1 MQNLGSLKRWVENRG
16 KIGVK
21 AVRQQGNASHK
32 EKTVSYI
39 DGNTVRKLQPN
50 PSPSRRSEEIHQE
63 LIEKQKLDREQ
74 RERKRAL
81 RAAARRNQEKALQMN
96 PGYVLFLAAAM
107 MVLVGVSGVYLKLQA
122 ELTTRIN
129 HVASLKSEVMDLKIS
144 NDAEQKRID
153 TSVNLDE
160 VKQKAT
166 EGLGMVYPGKEQ
178 IIYFEIDNSDY
189 MNQYQD
195 IPAK

>member
-1 MQNLGSLKRWVENRG
+1 M
-16 KIGVK
+16 
-21 AVRQQGNASHK
+21 RQQGNASHK
-32 EKTVSYI
+32 EKTVNYI
-39 DGNTVRKLQPN
+39 DGNTVRKLQPS
-50 PSPSRRSEEIHQE
+50 PSPSRRSEETHRE
-63 LIEKQKLDREQ
+63 LVEKQRLDREQ

-81 RAAARRNQEKALQMN
+81 RAAARRNQEKALQMS

-107 MVLVGVSGVYLKLQA
+107 MVLVGVCGVYLKLQA
-122 ELTTRIN
+122 ELTGRMK
-129 HVASLKSEVMDLKIS
+129 HVASLKSEVMELKTS

-160 VKQKAT
+160 IRQKAIG
-166 EGLGMVYPGKEQ
+166 ELGMVYPGKDQ

>member
-1 MQNLGSLKRWVENRG
+1 MG
-16 KIGVK
+16 
-21 AVRQQGNASHK
+21 QQGNATRK

-50 PSPSRRSEEIHQE
+50 PGRRSEETHRE
-63 LIEKQKLDREQ
+63 LQEKQRLDREQ

-81 RAAARRNQEKALQMN
+81 RAAARKNQERALQMS
-96 PGYVLFLAAAM
+96 PGYVLFLAMAM
-107 MVLVGVSGVYLKLQA
+107 AVMVAVSGVYLKLQS
-122 ELTTRIN
+122 ELTARMK
-129 HVASLKSEVMDLKIS
+129 HVASLKSEVLDIRGK

-153 TSVNLDE
+153 TSINLDE
-160 VKQKAT
+160 IRRKAT
-166 EGLGMVYPGKEQ
+166 EELGMVYPSKDQ
-178 IIYFEIDNSDY
+178 IVTFEVDSNDY